1 MIFECERMMFNGML
15 ITLVQPFSSLKQLGA
30 SSVVTGKTIV
40 HMGNQ
45 AVVLK
50 KTSYDDFV
58 ELWKKSMLDE
68 FENVLK
74 DE

>member
-15 ITLVQPFSSLKQLGA
+15 ITMVQPFSNIHRIGGA
-30 SSVVTGKTIV
+30 KVTGTTIV
-40 HMGNQ
+40 HLSSQ

>member
-15 ITLVQPFSSLKQLGA
+15 ITLVQPFSNINRLGQGQ
-30 SSVVTGKTIV
+30 VTGTTIV
-40 HMGNQ
+40 HLGNQ

-58 ELWKKSMLDE
+58 EMWKKSMLL
-68 FENVLK
+68 VLRK
-74 DE
+74 YF

>member
-15 ITLVQPFSSLKQLGA
+15 ITLVQPFSSIKRIGA
-30 SSVVTGKTIV
+30 ASAVTGKTIV
-40 HMGNQ
+40 HLGAQ

-50 KTSYDDFV
+50 KTSYDEFV
-58 ELWKKSMLDE
+58 EMWKRSMLDE
-68 FENVLK
+68 FDNVLK